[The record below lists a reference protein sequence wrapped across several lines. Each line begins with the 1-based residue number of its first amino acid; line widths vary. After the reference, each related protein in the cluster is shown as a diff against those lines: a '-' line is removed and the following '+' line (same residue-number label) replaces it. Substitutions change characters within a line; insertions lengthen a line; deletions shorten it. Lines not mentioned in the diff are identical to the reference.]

1 MKTAQPGN
9 AMSPELDKEGFLKDL
24 SCWNENVAKQLAENE
39 GIELNDAHWELIHLI
54 RSFYAEFE
62 ISPAMRPLS
71 KYIKNHLGADKAGSI
86 YLMTLFPESPA
97 KRLAKIAGLPKPE
110 NCL

>member
-1 MKTAQPGN
+1 
-9 AMSPELDKEGFLKDL
+9 MSVELDKEGFLQDL
-24 SCWNENVAKQLAENE
+24 SSWNEEVALQLAENE
-39 GIELNDAHWELIHLI
+39 GIELSDSHWELIHLI
-54 RSFYAEFE
+54 RAFYQEFE
-62 ISPAMRPLS
+62 LSPAMRPLS
-71 KYIKNHLGADKAGSI
+71 KYIKVNLGADKASSI

>member
-1 MKTAQPGN
+1 
-9 AMSPELDKEGFLKDL
+9 MSVELDKEGFLQNL
-24 SCWNENVAKQLAENE
+24 SSWNEDVALQLAENE
-39 GIELNDAHWELIHLI
+39 GIELSDSHWELIHLI
-54 RSFYAEFE
+54 RAFYQEFE
-62 ISPAMRPLS
+62 LSPAMRPLS
-71 KYIKNHLGADKAGSI
+71 KYIKVNLGADKASSI

>member
-1 MKTAQPGN
+1 MKTVQPGDV
-9 AMSPELDKEGFLKDL
+9 MSPELDKEGFLKDL
-24 SCWNENVAKQLAENE
+24 SSWDEVVAKQLAENE
-39 GIELNDAHWELIHLI
+39 GIELSEPHWELIHLI

-62 ISPAMRPLS
+62 TSPAMRPLS
-71 KYIKNHLGADKAGSI
+71 KYIKLHLGADKAGSI

>member
-1 MKTAQPGN
+1 MTV
-9 AMSPELDKEGFLKDL
+9 EVDKEGFLKDL
-24 SCWNENVAKQLAENE
+24 SSWNEQVAEELAKHE
-39 GIELNDAHWELIHLI
+39 GIDLEEKHWELIHLI
-54 RSFYAEFE
+54 RAFYQEFE
-62 ISPAMRPLS
+62 VSPAMRPLS
-71 KYIKNHLGADKAGSI
+71 KYIKLNLGADKASSI